1 MKTDSSFFQMLF
13 NYDIYRCFPSG
24 IDIYFENVGGAML
37 EAVLNNMRL
46 HGRIAACGMIS
57 QYNLVEHEGIHN
69 LFQVQLV
76 TYITC
81 ISLLVQIILSV
92 LRGFLYNICV

>member
-1 MKTDSSFFQMLF
+1 
-13 NYDIYRCFPSG
+13 
-24 IDIYFENVGGAML
+24 ML

-57 QYNLVEHEGIHN
+57 QYNLAEPEGIRN

-76 TYITC
+76 TFTC
-81 ISLLVQIILSV
+81 IYFTTRAMLYSMF
-92 LRGFLYNICV
+92 RGFFFFCNIWLRH